1 MAAGH
6 KIAAATAD
14 ARRTGRSTTSK
25 LSSLQQLPAHLLKQ
39 QRRCSGKPTIPALG
53 KWRCVQQNSHTGGK
67 GAELPRQR
75 QHVYPKPLSNQR
87 QGLVAANGEPKPKQM
102 QIPRPAGQRASV
114 RAKRSR
120 RGRRSRSAVARRNGK
135 APSRKAARGEPCQQP
150 FGYLLRFSIFIE
162 VLPARYFLAG
172 REFHVNCAWEGGGT
186 REGGA
191 QK

>member
-1 MAAGH
+1 MPHTRGIGAEQHQRDREVKAGPAVAAGH

-14 ARRTGRSTTSK
+14 ARRTGRSTTTSK
-25 LSSLQQLPAHLLKQ
+25 LSSLQQLPATLLKQ

-75 QHVYPKPLSNQR
+75 H
-87 QGLVAANGEPKPKQM
+87 QM

-150 FGYLLRFSIFIE
+150 FGYLLLRFS
-162 VLPARYFLAG
+162 
-172 REFHVNCAWEGGGT
+172 
-186 REGGA
+186 
-191 QK
+191 QS